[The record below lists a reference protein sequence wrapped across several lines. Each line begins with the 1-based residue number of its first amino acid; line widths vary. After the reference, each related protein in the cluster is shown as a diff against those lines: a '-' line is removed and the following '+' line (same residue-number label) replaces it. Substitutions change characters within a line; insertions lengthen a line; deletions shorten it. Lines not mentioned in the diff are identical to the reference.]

1 MSNIPHIISMWDYF
15 KSSH

>member
-1 MSNIPHIISMWDYF
+1 MSNIPYSIFMWDYF